1 MVSQRTPLDASN
13 DTSAASQSGAAR
25 KNGATSSRRLL
36 SAEDLAA
43 QLDRNSATGRSGEL
57 IALADERGRLRD
69 ECGCPD
75 PERHVEHVALT
86 DVGRGYDI
94 ESRWP
99 GHGRFIE
106 VKASAA
112 EGDEIF
118 LSDRE
123 REVLAAL
130 GPRAWIYRVRVTSQ
144 GDGRVVQRL
153 QDPIA
158 KIPTEAMKP
167 VAWRVR
173 LPNDDH

>member
-13 DTSAASQSGAAR
+13 GTSAASQSGAAR

-36 SAEDLAA
+36 SAKNLAA

-106 VKASAA
+106 VKASTA

-144 GDGRVVQRL
+144 GDGRVVLVFR
-153 QDPIA
+153 
-158 KIPTEAMKP
+158 T
-167 VAWRVR
+167 R
-173 LPNDDH
+173 LPRSRQRP